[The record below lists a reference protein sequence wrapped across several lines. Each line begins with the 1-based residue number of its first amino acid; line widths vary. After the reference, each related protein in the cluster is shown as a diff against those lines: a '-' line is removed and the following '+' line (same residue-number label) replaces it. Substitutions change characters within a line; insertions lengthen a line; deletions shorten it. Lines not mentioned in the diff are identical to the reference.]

1 MSHNDEPTPQNPS
14 EEPTEES
21 VGPVVD
27 PAEAPVADPTAA
39 HTEAGEPEANA
50 EVADLTEVAEQV
62 AHAEPVASA
71 EPVAPAE
78 STETEDLAESAEPKQ
93 AAPVTL
99 SQPEPELFESDDFAG
114 ATPPPSLQE
123 RAAQM
128 RRARLARYEAEH
140 SVEDSGPATQAMDA
154 VVPGSSP
161 EEAKAST
168 PSAGSPSSNQDRASQ
183 DQTLTNPIKE
193 PEDPPFAATAVLTPD
208 RSAQTQGEHTA
219 KEGVGTPGASG
230 VPGVTEDAEFV
241 TQPQSKRVFSK
252 ILQWV
257 IAILTPFVVLIGAV
271 RAVASGAFLWIEYHR
286 PGFPVDVYGFDAAE
300 RTTLGSYGL
309 NYINGFAG
317 RSYLGDLQTPEGSRT
332 LAEPQ
337 LFKDSEVGHMA
348 DVQSLIHLAYLVACL
363 ALLVIVISVLVLR
376 VRYAGGVRRG
386 LFAGAWATI
395 GVLLVLGV
403 LGAIG
408 WEAFFTDFHRLFFSG
423 GNWEFYMDDTL
434 IRLYPPQFWIDAA
447 VVLAAIGVIVS
458 ALLLWAT
465 WPTRRRRE
473 ASRNKQDARLYR
485 MG

>member
-1 MSHNDEPTPQNPS
+1 MSQNDEPTPQHPS
-14 EEPTEES
+14 EEPTEGS

-27 PAEAPVADPTAA
+27 PAEAPAVDATATADDAVADQPAKQSADRSANQTSDTTSDQAVEEAA
-39 HTEAGEPEANA
+39 AEPEAKPA
-50 EVADLTEVAEQV
+50 SKV
-62 AHAEPVASA
+62 EPASA
-71 EPVAPAE
+71 
-78 STETEDLAESAEPKQ
+78 T
-93 AAPVTL
+93 AAL

-114 ATPPPSLQE
+114 ATAPPSLQE

-128 RRARLARYEAEH
+128 RRARLARYEAAS
-140 SVEDSGPATQAMDA
+140 SVEDSGPETQAMDA
-154 VVPGSSP
+154 VTGTSGQEPSKAPTPGASSP
-161 EEAKAST
+161 TAAQEKGE
-168 PSAGSPSSNQDRASQ
+168 Q
-183 DQTLTNPIKE
+183 DQTLANPIRE
-193 PEDPPFAATAVLTPD
+193 PEEPPFAATAVLTPPAEA
-208 RSAQTQGEHTA
+208 AQQN
-219 KEGVGTPGASG
+219 EGKPETDAG

-241 TQPQSKRVFSK
+241 TEPQTKRVFSK
-252 ILQWV
+252 ILQYV

-286 PGFPVDVYGFDAAE
+286 PGFPVDPYGFDAAE

-317 RSYLGDLQTPEGSRT
+317 RSYLGDLQTPEGNRT

-337 LFKDSEVGHMA
+337 LFKDTEVGHMA
-348 DVQSLIHLAYLVACL
+348 DVQSLIHIAYLVACL

-386 LFAGAWATI
+386 LFAGAWATV

-403 LGAIG
+403 LGAVG
-408 WEAFFTDFHRLFFSG
+408 WDAFFTDFHRLFFSG

-434 IRLYPPQFWIDAA
+434 IRLYPPQFWVDAA

-458 ALLLWAT
+458 AVVLWAT

-473 ASRNKQDARLYR
+473 ASRNKQAARVYR

>member
-1 MSHNDEPTPQNPS
+1 MSQNDEPKPQHPS
-14 EEPTEES
+14 EEPTEDS

-27 PAEAPVADPTAA
+27 PAEAPAVDATATDDDAVADQSADKPSDQPADKPSDELADQAVEEAVAEPETKPASKVEPASATAA
-39 HTEAGEPEANA
+39 
-50 EVADLTEVAEQV
+50 
-62 AHAEPVASA
+62 
-71 EPVAPAE
+71 
-78 STETEDLAESAEPKQ
+78 
-93 AAPVTL
+93 L

-114 ATPPPSLQE
+114 ATAPPSLQE

-128 RRARLARYEAEH
+128 RRARLARYESDS
-140 SVEDSGPATQAMDA
+140 SVEDSGPETQAMDA
-154 VVPGSSP
+154 VTGTSGQEPSKAPTPGASSP
-161 EEAKAST
+161 TAAQEKSE
-168 PSAGSPSSNQDRASQ
+168 QDRNLAS
-183 DQTLTNPIKE
+183 PIRE
-193 PEDPPFAATAVLTPD
+193 PEEPPFAATAVLTPPAGP
-208 RSAQTQGEHTA
+208 AQQNERKSETDA
-219 KEGVGTPGASG
+219 G

-241 TQPQSKRVFSK
+241 TEPQTKRVFSK
-252 ILQWV
+252 ILQYV

-286 PGFPVDVYGFDAAE
+286 PGFPVDPYGFDAAE

-317 RSYLGDLQTPEGSRT
+317 RSYLGDLQTPDGNRT

-348 DVQSLIHLAYLVACL
+348 DVQSLIHIAYLVASL

-386 LFAGAWATI
+386 LFAGAWATV

-403 LGAIG
+403 LGAVG
-408 WEAFFTDFHRLFFSG
+408 WDAFFTDFHRLFFSG

-434 IRLYPPQFWIDAA
+434 IRLYPPQFWVDAA
-447 VVLAAIGVIVS
+447 VVLAAIGLIVS
-458 ALLLWAT
+458 AVVLWAT

-473 ASRNKQDARLYR
+473 ASRNKQAARVYR